1 MRAVVAFGLALA
13 GCTAAQLSADVQA
26 ANAVIQA
33 LAPIACEI
41 VDTTDPTAE
50 TGVCQV
56 ISDVTTGATAIV
68 PIVVTLAEVTA
79 IVSDSPGNV
88 VTTTAA
94 AAIRAKGARR

>member
-26 ANAVIQA
+26 ANSVIQA

-41 VDTTDPTAE
+41 VDATDPTAA
-50 TGVCQV
+50 TSMGQV

-68 PIVVTLAEVTA
+68 PIVGTLAEVTA
-79 IVSDSPGNV
+79 IVSARPGNV
-88 VTTTAA
+88 VTLKAV
-94 AAIRAKGARR
+94 K